1 MRSLKN
7 LEDCKAGLTQLGAE
21 FHQIEKWDTNED
33 GTRELKPRPYF
44 SAVKLPLSPVQWF
57 GIASNAGNFYI
68 GGCCGSA
75 SQIQD
80 IVCSW
85 FRHADE
91 WVKPIELAELAERQ
105 ANHHE
110 PEQDALYYWDAMDD
124 DKVFALV
131 EKYGAYQRG
140 DTKIPGDEN
149 TVVDP
154 WFVICLVWHLVKNHY
169 VLAQPESALPDH
181 ISPLDKSLRIVEHV
195 SFAYSMKRIFSKAD
209 SAPKIIP
216 DGQEKAN
223 LNLAMYRFIPA
234 IKHVYEEAHKI
245 SPGPFN
251 GWAVIDKTAGEK
263 GLTVVKNGGGYCLYE
278 TKEEI
283 EGLFDRWQKQQDE
296 TRDAWN
302 KQLPVRE
309 RLGIRP
315 VRVTLEDGLVF
326 TDTGEKYEG
335 LNA

>member
-1 MRSLKN
+1 VRDLKN
-7 LEDCKAGLTQLGAE
+7 FEDCKAGLAQLGAE
-21 FHQIEKWDTNED
+21 FHQIEKWETNED
-33 GTRELKPRPYF
+33 GTRGPKPRPYF
-44 SAVKLPLSPVQWF
+44 SSVKLPFSPVQWF
-57 GIASNAGNFYI
+57 GIASNAGNFYV
-68 GGCCGSA
+68 GGCCGAASA
-75 SQIQD
+75 IQD

-91 WVKPIELAELAERQ
+91 WVKPLDLAELAARE
-105 ANHHE
+105 AAHE
-110 PEQDALYYWDAMDD
+110 PHSGDGLYSWEEMDN
-124 DKVFALV
+124 VFELA

-140 DTKIPGDEN
+140 ETKLPGGEN

-154 WFVICLVWHLVKNHY
+154 WFLLCLIWHLVKNHY

-181 ISPLDKSLRIVEHV
+181 ISPLDKSLRIVENV
-195 SFAYSMKRIFSKAD
+195 SFAYSMKRVFGKAEG
-209 SAPKIIP
+209 ALKIIP

-234 IKHVYEEAHKI
+234 IKHVYDEAHTL

-278 TKEEI
+278 TKDEI
-283 EGLFDRWQKQQDE
+283 EALFDRWQKQQDE
-296 TRDAWN
+296 TEDAWN
-302 KQLPVRE
+302 KRLPVRE

-315 VRVTLEDGLVF
+315 VRVTLEEGLVF

-335 LNA
+335 KNA